1 MYERDSGI
9 KFIGL
14 NDKFIVR
21 SCYSEPSYITDLNL
35 TNEKLIRIVKVVMSM
50 LLW

>member
-1 MYERDSGI
+1 
-9 KFIGL
+9 L